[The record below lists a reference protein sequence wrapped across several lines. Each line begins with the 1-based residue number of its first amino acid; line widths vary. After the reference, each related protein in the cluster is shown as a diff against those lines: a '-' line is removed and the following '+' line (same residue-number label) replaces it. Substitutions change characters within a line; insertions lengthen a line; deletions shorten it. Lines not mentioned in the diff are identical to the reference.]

1 MISLIKYIIN
11 LLVGFLSLLIVL
23 DTLLS
28 YLLREGNPIRSFIS
42 SILGPIYAP
51 IRRFIPPLAGIDF
64 TPLIAI
70 VALQILDAALIALL
84 SLIG

>member
-1 MISLIKYIIN
+1 MITIIKYGIN
-11 LLVGFLSLLIVL
+11 VIVSILSILIVL

-28 YLLREGNPIRSFIS
+28 YLFREENMVRRVIMRILDPIYRPIRH
-42 SILGPIYAP
+42 
-51 IRRFIPPLAGIDF
+51 FIPPLAGVDF

-70 VALQILDAALIALL
+70 ILLQVIDAILIGLL